1 MSPPASK
8 PALKVVSLRLR
19 LMRLTALCL
28 CAVLLTS
35 FVATA
40 FILNERE
47 EDLIDQMLEEQ
58 LDADINQYSP
68 EAGLLQSSVPRMQF
82 YAFTP
87 GHPDEALLPAYLR
100 GVEPGKHEIDV
111 GDTEYHY
118 VVRDEGGRRFVL
130 AYDAEQY
137 EDSFTDL
144 MVILAVAFLVVM
156 VLSVTVIYVL
166 GRRALRH
173 IESLAAAVKN
183 PTDNSFLHDGME
195 AEVRALAEALDGY
208 RARQSLLLEREQ
220 EFSAHLSHEL
230 RTPLSVVRAQ
240 AELISLQNAGHE
252 NLEARANAIMDQ
264 VDRMRLL
271 IEQLLRLARSQRSPE
286 RRPVALRALVD
297 RLWDELAQ
305 GSRSATRLDNQLTAR
320 QEVLADPLLLE
331 LVLRNVMAN
340 ARLHA
345 NGSLLTVR
353 QEGMTL
359 LLEDSDGTPGV
370 ATQGSDAPRE
380 ASRLA
385 AENGQ
390 GIGLSI
396 LERACRL
403 LGWGYD
409 VTTTPTGTRV
419 AITLR

>member
-1 MSPPASK
+1 MSKSPG
-8 PALKVVSLRLR
+8 KVVSLRVR

-47 EDLIDQMLEEQ
+47 EDLINQMLEEQ

-68 EAGLLQSSVPRMQF
+68 EAGLLQTSVPRMQF

-87 GHPDEALLPAYLR
+87 GHPDEALLPEHFR
-100 GVEPGKHEIDV
+100 GATPGSHEVDV

-173 IESLAAAVKN
+173 IEGLAAAVQN
-183 PTDNSFLHDGME
+183 PADHSFLHDGME

-240 AELISLQNAGHE
+240 AELISLQHAGNE

-286 RRPVALRALVD
+286 RQPVALRALVD

-305 GSRSATRLDNQLTAR
+305 GSHSTTRLDNQLAAR
-320 QEVLADPLLLE
+320 HEVLADPLLLE

-353 QEGMTL
+353 QDGMTL
-359 LLEDSDGTPGV
+359 SLEDSDH
-370 ATQGSDAPRE
+370 APRD
-380 ASRLA
+380 ASHLA
-385 AENGQ
+385 ADNGQ
-390 GIGLSI
+390 GIGLAI
-396 LERACRL
+396 LERACKL

-409 VTTTPTGTRV
+409 VTATATGTRV
-419 AITLR
+419 SITLR